1 MEYKYFRLNVII
13 RISLLLVL
21 GYAAVYV
28 LTSTHFWLVSFW
40 LLLAWIVV
48 LVSLVR
54 YVERSRRELAYFLL
68 AIRQG
73 DFTNT
78 YHYKKKSDLNYAF
91 NEINQVMQ
99 DLSREKAS
107 NLLYLQTI
115 VEHVRVAVICFDAD
129 YKVKLFNQAAKS
141 LFGKKQVSSIKN
153 IETIS
158 EPIATAIQRMGNGE
172 RELIK
177 VNLGGQVMNLS
188 MLVTEFWLKDNRYK
202 LVSFQDI
209 KSELEAKEIESWQ
222 KLIRVLTHEI
232 KNSVI
237 PISTLSEVILQMLR
251 SKDGSVDLSKLDQ
264 ESVEDIVGGIETI
277 ESRSKGLA
285 HFVSTYD
292 QLTKI
297 PKPKLHQSNIKHLIN
312 NTLNLFKSD
321 IDARRI
327 KIYAILTDT
336 SINLDSDLIEQ
347 VLINLLK
354 NAIEAIKDIE
364 NPKITLR
371 LEELDQEVSL
381 TIQDNGN
388 GIPDEILD
396 NIFVPF
402 YSTKE
407 GGSGIGLS
415 LSRQIMRLH
424 KGQLSV
430 ETSNEGTSFTLH
442 FPKNGGTTGSK

>member
-1 MEYKYFRLNVII
+1 MEYKYFRWNVVA
-13 RISLLLVL
+13 RLALLLIL

-40 LLLAWIVV
+40 LILAWIIV
-48 LVSLVR
+48 LISLIR

-68 AIRQG
+68 AIKQG

-78 YHYKKKSDLNYAF
+78 YHFKKKSDLNYAF
-91 NEINQVMQ
+91 HEINAVMKE
-99 DLSREKAS
+99 LSREKAS

-115 VEHVRVAVICFDAD
+115 VEHVRVAVICFDD
-129 YKVKLFNQAAKS
+129 EYKVTLLNQAAKT
-141 LFGKKQVSSIKN
+141 LFGKKQVSTIKN
-153 IETIS
+153 LGSIS
-158 EPIATAIQRMGNGE
+158 QPIADAIQRMTNGE

-177 VNLGGQVMNLS
+177 ANLNGQFFNLS
-188 MLVTEFWLKDNRYK
+188 MLITEFRLRDNEYK

-237 PISTLSEVILQMLR
+237 PISTLSEVILQMLK
-251 SKDGSVDLSKLDQ
+251 SENGTVDLSKLDD
-264 ESVEDIVGGIETI
+264 ESIEDIIGGIETI

-297 PKPKLHQSNIKHLIN
+297 PKPQLELKNINQLIN
-312 NTLNLFKSD
+312 NTLKLFQLD
-321 IDARRI
+321 IDHKGI
-327 KIYAILTDT
+327 EIYAILTDC
-336 SINLDSDLIEQ
+336 SINIDSDLIEQ
-347 VLINLLK
+347 VLINLFK
-354 NAIEAIKDIE
+354 NAIEALQSVEK
-364 NPKITLR
+364 PKITLH
-371 LEELDQEVSL
+371 LEQTSQHVSF
-381 TIQDNGN
+381 TIRDNGH

-430 ETSNEGTSFTLH
+430 ETSSSGTAFTLH
-442 FPKNGGTTGSK
+442 FPLAN

>member
-1 MEYKYFRLNVII
+1 MEYKYFRWNVVA
-13 RISLLLVL
+13 RLALLLIL

-40 LLLAWIVV
+40 LILAWIIV
-48 LVSLVR
+48 LISLIR

-68 AIRQG
+68 AIKQG

-78 YHYKKKSDLNYAF
+78 YHFKKKSDLNYAF
-91 NEINQVMQ
+91 YEINSVMKE
-99 DLSREKAS
+99 LSREKAS

-115 VEHVRVAVICFDAD
+115 VEHVRVAVICFDD
-129 YKVKLFNQAAKS
+129 EYKVTLLNQAAKT
-141 LFGKKQVSSIKN
+141 LFGKKQVSTIKN
-153 IETIS
+153 LGSIS
-158 EPIATAIQRMGNGE
+158 QPVADTIQRMTNGE

-177 VNLGGQVMNLS
+177 VNLNGQFFNLS
-188 MLVTEFWLKDNRYK
+188 MLITEFRLRDNEYK

-237 PISTLSEVILQMLR
+237 PISTLSEVILQMLK
-251 SKDGSVDLSKLDQ
+251 SENGTVDLSKLDD
-264 ESVEDIVGGIETI
+264 ESIEDIIGGIETI

-297 PKPKLHQSNIKHLIN
+297 PKPQLELKNINQLIN
-312 NTLNLFKSD
+312 NTLKLFQLD
-321 IDARRI
+321 IDHKGI
-327 KIYAILTDT
+327 EIYAILTDC
-336 SINLDSDLIEQ
+336 SINIDSDLIEQ
-347 VLINLLK
+347 VLINLFK
-354 NAIEAIKDIE
+354 NAIEALQSVEK
-364 NPKITLR
+364 PKITLQ
-371 LEELDQEVSL
+371 LEQNSQHVSF
-381 TIQDNGN
+381 TIRDNGH

-430 ETSNEGTSFTLH
+430 ETSSSGTAFTLY
-442 FPKNGGTTGSK
+442 FPLAN

>member
-1 MEYKYFRLNVII
+1 MEYKYFRWNIII
-13 RISLLLVL
+13 RIILLLAL
-21 GYAAVYV
+21 GYTAVYV

-40 LLLAWIVV
+40 LSLAWVIV
-48 LVSLVR
+48 LINLIR

-68 AIRQG
+68 AIKQG

-78 YHYKKKSDLNYAF
+78 YHFKKTSDLNYAF
-91 NEINQVMQ
+91 HEINQVMQ
-99 DLSREKAS
+99 ELSREKAS

-115 VEHVRVAVICFDAD
+115 VEHVRVAVICFDQE

-141 LFGKKQVSSIKN
+141 LFGKRQASSIKN

-158 EPIATAIQRMGNGE
+158 EPIARVIMKMGNGE

-177 VNLGGQVMNLS
+177 VNLNGQIFNLS
-188 MLVTEFWLKDNRYK
+188 MLATEFVLQDQKYK

-251 SKDGSVDLSKLDQ
+251 SEDGSVDLSKLDQ

-297 PKPKLHQSNIKHLIN
+297 PKPKLNNQNIKPLIN
-312 NTLNLFKSD
+312 NTLKLFKAD
-321 IDARRI
+321 TDKHNIEI
-327 KIYAILTDT
+327 CAILTDT
-336 SINLDSDLIEQ
+336 QINIDSDLIEQ
-347 VLINLLK
+347 VLINLIK
-354 NAIEAIKDIE
+354 NAIEAIRSLDK
-364 NPKITLR
+364 PSLTLQT
-371 LEELDQEVSL
+371 EELDQEILV
-381 TIQDNGN
+381 TIKDNGE
-388 GIPDEILD
+388 GIPEEILD

-430 ETSNEGTSFTLH
+430 ETSPSGTSFTLH
-442 FPKNGGTTGSK
+442 FPKSMIINQK

>member
-1 MEYKYFRLNVII
+1 MEYKYFRWNVII
-13 RISLLLVL
+13 RIVLLLVL
-21 GYAAVYV
+21 GYTAVYV

-40 LLLAWIVV
+40 LTLAWVIV
-48 LVSLVR
+48 LINLIR

-68 AIRQG
+68 AIKQG

-78 YHYKKKSDLNYAF
+78 YHFKKTSDLNYAF
-91 NEINQVMQ
+91 HEINQVMQ
-99 DLSREKAS
+99 ELSREKAS

-115 VEHVRVAVICFDAD
+115 VEHVRVAVICFDQE

-141 LFGKKQVSSIKN
+141 LFGKRQASSIKN

-158 EPIATAIQRMGNGE
+158 EPIAKAIMKMGNGE

-177 VNLGGQVMNLS
+177 VNLNGQIFNLS
-188 MLVTEFWLKDNRYK
+188 MLATEFVLKGQKYK

-237 PISTLSEVILQMLR
+237 PISILSEVILQMLR
-251 SKDGSVDLSKLDQ
+251 SEDGSVDLSKLDQ

-297 PKPKLHQSNIKHLIN
+297 PKPTLNNQNIKLLIN
-312 NTLNLFKSD
+312 NTLKLFKAD
-321 IDARRI
+321 TDKHNIEI
-327 KIYAILTDT
+327 CVILTDT
-336 SINLDSDLIEQ
+336 QINIDSDLIEQ
-347 VLINLLK
+347 VLINLIK
-354 NAIEAIKDIE
+354 NAIEAIRSLDK
-364 NPKITLR
+364 PSLTLQT
-371 LEELDQEVSL
+371 EELDQEILV
-381 TIQDNGN
+381 TIKDNGE
-388 GIPDEILD
+388 GIPEEILD

-424 KGQLSV
+424 RGQLSV
-430 ETSNEGTSFTLH
+430 ETSPSGTSFTLH
-442 FPKNGGTTGSK
+442 FPKSVAIGQK

>member
-1 MEYKYFRLNVII
+1 MEYKYFRWNVVA
-13 RISLLLVL
+13 RLALLLIL

-40 LLLAWIVV
+40 LILAWIIV
-48 LVSLVR
+48 LISLIR

-68 AIRQG
+68 AIKQG

-78 YHYKKKSDLNYAF
+78 YHFKKKSDLNYAF
-91 NEINQVMQ
+91 HEINSVMKE
-99 DLSREKAS
+99 LSREKAS

-115 VEHVRVAVICFDAD
+115 VEHVRVAVICFDDD
-129 YKVKLFNQAAKS
+129 YKVTLLNQAAKT
-141 LFGKKQVSSIKN
+141 LFGKKQVSTIKN
-153 IETIS
+153 LGSIS
-158 EPIATAIQRMGNGE
+158 QPIADAIQRMTNGE

-177 VNLGGQVMNLS
+177 ANLNGQFFNLS
-188 MLVTEFWLKDNRYK
+188 MLITEFRLRDNEYK

-237 PISTLSEVILQMLR
+237 PISTLSEVILQMLK
-251 SKDGSVDLSKLDQ
+251 SENGTVDLSKLDD
-264 ESVEDIVGGIETI
+264 ESIEDIIGGIETI

-297 PKPKLHQSNIKHLIN
+297 PKPQLELKNINQLIN
-312 NTLNLFKSD
+312 NTLKLFQVD
-321 IDARRI
+321 IDHKGI
-327 KIYAILTDT
+327 EIYAILTDC
-336 SINLDSDLIEQ
+336 SINIDSDLIEQ
-347 VLINLLK
+347 VLINLFK
-354 NAIEAIKDIE
+354 NAIEALQSVEK
-364 NPKITLR
+364 PKITLQ
-371 LEELDQEVSL
+371 LEQTSQHVSF
-381 TIQDNGN
+381 TIRDNGH

-430 ETSNEGTSFTLH
+430 ETSSSGTAFTLH
-442 FPKNGGTTGSK
+442 FPLAN

>member
-1 MEYKYFRLNVII
+1 MEYKYFRWNVVA
-13 RISLLLVL
+13 RLALLLIL

-40 LLLAWIVV
+40 LILAWIIV
-48 LVSLVR
+48 LISLIR

-68 AIRQG
+68 AIKQG

-78 YHYKKKSDLNYAF
+78 YHFKKKSDLNYAF
-91 NEINQVMQ
+91 HEINSVMKE
-99 DLSREKAS
+99 LSREKAS

-115 VEHVRVAVICFDAD
+115 VEHVRVAVICFDDD
-129 YKVKLFNQAAKS
+129 YKVTLLNQAAKT
-141 LFGKKQVSSIKN
+141 LFGKKQVSTIKN
-153 IETIS
+153 LGSIS
-158 EPIATAIQRMGNGE
+158 QPIADAIQRMTNGE

-177 VNLGGQVMNLS
+177 ANLNGQFFNLS
-188 MLVTEFWLKDNRYK
+188 MLITEFRLRDNEYK

-237 PISTLSEVILQMLR
+237 PISTLSEVILQMLK
-251 SKDGSVDLSKLDQ
+251 SENGTVDLSKLDD
-264 ESVEDIVGGIETI
+264 ESIEDIIGGIETI

-297 PKPKLHQSNIKHLIN
+297 PKPQLELKNINQLIN
-312 NTLNLFKSD
+312 NTLKLFQLD
-321 IDARRI
+321 IDHKGI
-327 KIYAILTDT
+327 EIYAILTDC
-336 SINLDSDLIEQ
+336 SINIDSDLIEQ
-347 VLINLLK
+347 VLINLFK
-354 NAIEAIKDIE
+354 NAIEALQSVEK
-364 NPKITLR
+364 PKITLQ
-371 LEELDQEVSL
+371 LEQTSQHVSF
-381 TIQDNGN
+381 TIRDNGH

-430 ETSNEGTSFTLH
+430 ETSSSGTAFTLH
-442 FPKNGGTTGSK
+442 FPLAN

>member
-1 MEYKYFRLNVII
+1 MEYKYFRWNVVI
-13 RISLLLVL
+13 RLILLLIL
-21 GYAAVYV
+21 GYTAVYV

-40 LLLAWIVV
+40 LILAWVIV
-48 LVSLVR
+48 LVSLIR

-68 AIRQG
+68 AIKQG

-78 YHYKKKSDLNYAF
+78 YHFKKKSDLNYAF
-91 NEINQVMQ
+91 HEINSVMKE
-99 DLSREKAS
+99 LSREKAS

-115 VEHVRVAVICFDAD
+115 VEHVRVAVICFDD
-129 YKVKLFNQAAKS
+129 EYKVTLLNQAAKM
-141 LFGKKQVSSIKN
+141 LFGKKQVSTIKN
-153 IETIS
+153 LESIS
-158 EPIATAIQRMGNGE
+158 YPIAEAVQRMTNGE

-177 VNLGGQVMNLS
+177 VNLNGQFFNLS
-188 MLVTEFWLKDNRYK
+188 MLVTEFRLRDNEYK

-237 PISTLSEVILQMLR
+237 PISTLSEVILQMLKPENGR
-251 SKDGSVDLSKLDQ
+251 VDLSKLDD
-264 ESVEDIVGGIETI
+264 ESIEDIIGGIETI

-297 PKPKLHQSNIKHLIN
+297 PKPKLEIKNIKHLIN

-321 IDARRI
+321 IDYQGI
-327 KIYAILTDT
+327 EIYAILTDY
-336 SINLDSDLIEQ
+336 SINIDSDLLEQ
-347 VLINLLK
+347 VLINLMK
-354 NAIEAIKDIE
+354 NAIEALRSVEK
-364 NPKITLR
+364 PKITLK
-371 LEELDQEVSL
+371 LEQTSQEVSF
-381 TIQDNGN
+381 TIQDNGH

-424 KGQLSV
+424 KGQLTV
-430 ETSNEGTSFTLH
+430 ETSSSGTAFTLH
-442 FPKNGGTTGSK
+442 FPPAN